1 MNIHHYYSILS
12 LLKFERTTEREKKG
26 KKKKERENRP
36 PLRIF
41 PLVSMEK
48 YPKFKRY
55 TYESCSRREIIH
67 VTNLLSR
74 YATIQF
80 RDTATINY
88 EGGD

>member
-12 LLKFERTTEREKKG
+12 LLKFERTTEKEKKG

-55 TYESCSRREIIH
+55 T
-67 VTNLLSR
+67 
-74 YATIQF
+74 A
-80 RDTATINY
+80 
-88 EGGD
+88 